1 MRLRDLVHDTRRRFE
16 AAGVPGEEA
25 ALDAELIAR
34 DLLGWDRATWHTR
47 KDEDV
52 TSLAVAGAA
61 VGVPTFPSA
70 FEMVA
75 ARRVAREP
83 MAYLRGRQEF
93 YGRDFVVNASVLIP
107 RQETELVV
115 ETALSVLA
123 ADDTRAADIGT
134 GSGCLAVTLALERPR
149 LTVVATDVSAPALA
163 VAAKNAERH
172 GVSGRVRLV
181 ETSYLDG
188 IGGPFD
194 VVVSNPPY
202 IPLPDA
208 PDLQPE
214 VRDHEPVSALFGGAD
229 GLEHIGAI
237 TARAAEA
244 LRPGGVLVFEI
255 GVGQAAAAAAL
266 AEAAGL
272 RGVTAHLDLQ
282 GIPRVIVARRPD

>member
-16 AAGVPGEEA
+16 AAGVPRDEA

-34 DLLGWDRATWHTR
+34 DLLGWDRATWLTR

-52 TSLAVAGAA
+52 SSLAVTRPASGDRPFA
-61 VGVPTFPSA
+61 VA
-70 FEMVA
+70 FEALVT
-75 ARRVAREP
+75 RRAAREP

-93 YGRDFVVNASVLIP
+93 YGRDFFVTPAVLIP
-107 RQETELVV
+107 RPETELVV
-115 ETALSVLA
+115 DLALSAL
-123 ADDTRAADIGT
+123 ADDAARVADIGT

-149 LTVVATDVSAPALA
+149 LQVVATDVSAPALA
-163 VAAKNAERH
+163 VAGRNAGRH
-172 GVSGRVRLV
+172 GVSGRVALV

-188 IGGPFD
+188 VGGPFD

-202 IPLPDA
+202 VPLADA
-208 PDLQPE
+208 PGLQPE
-214 VRDHEPVSALFGGAD
+214 VRDHEPAAALFGGED
-229 GLEHIGAI
+229 GLDHVAAI
-237 TARAAEA
+237 TVRAAQA

-272 RGVTAHLDLQ
+272 GGVAAHPDLA
-282 GIPRVIVARRPD
+282 GVPRVIVARRPS